1 VTFATQELQ
10 ASAYAVGR
18 KGRCF
23 IQPTRLH
30 ATHVAT
36 ARYLYSASGHARE
49 SIAPPNVLKRWKR
62 FLSCLRHIDT
72 FSGWLGNPAESALR
86 QALAHRP
93 SIVSC
98 VSRPYLHRG
107 WPACRKLAV
116 IRDHYRLVGDRYAFL
131 GFEPSGSIRLA
142 GLDEALTC
150 AVADA
155 PPIDALQL
163 RLDKPGW
170 FEHEGELTLSLLA
183 GAERL
188 YSLVFTLG
196 FVEAESV
203 AWIGA
208 LQGQGTAEA
217 LDVYRRLTHRLHG
230 LRPRDLVVT
239 AFRQLCRS
247 LNVERILAVSDE
259 TRVSSDP
266 YFDSRAAVFASYD
279 TVWLEN
285 GGTPPAAAV
294 AGARPE
300 AGLFELSVVPARRAD
315 AEIPSR
321 KRAQYRRR
329 YAMLDELATQIDA
342 AIRDEQ
348 VRGDHVDARALGLI

>member
-1 VTFATQELQ
+1 M
-10 ASAYAVGR
+10 
-18 KGRCF
+18 
-23 IQPTRLH
+23 RLH
-30 ATHVAT
+30 TTRVAT
-36 ARYLYSASGHARE
+36 ARYLYGASGYARDGV
-49 SIAPPNVLKRWKR
+49 APTGVVTRWKR

-72 FSGWLGNPAESALR
+72 FRVWLSDPAESALR
-86 QALAHRP
+86 RALAHRP
-93 SIVSC
+93 SIVTC

-107 WPACRKLAV
+107 WSASRKLAV
-116 IRDHYRLVGDRYAFL
+116 IRDHYRLVASRYAFL

-142 GLDEALTC
+142 GLDEVLTP
-150 AVADA
+150 DIDNSS
-155 PPIDALQL
+155 PIGSLVL

-183 GAERL
+183 GTARL

-196 FVEAESV
+196 LVAGRSV

-208 LQGQGTAEA
+208 LQGQGLPEA

-247 LNVERILAVSDE
+247 LNVDCILAVSDE
-259 TRVSSDP
+259 MRVSSDP
-266 YFDSRAAVFASYD
+266 YFAAHAAVSASYD

-285 GGTPPAAAV
+285 GGTPPAVNAA
-294 AGARPE
+294 GRNPE
-300 AGLFELSVVPARRAD
+300 AGFFDLSVVPVRRAGV
-315 AEIPSR
+315 EIPSR

-329 YAMLDELATQIDA
+329 YVMLDRLATQIDA
-342 AIRDEQ
+342 AIRLEQ
-348 VRGDHVDARALGLI
+348 QGPGVAISDLRCDHANRAQVLV

>member
-1 VTFATQELQ
+1 MDTYR
-10 ASAYAVGR
+10 S
-18 KGRCF
+18 
-23 IQPTRLH
+23 
-30 ATHVAT
+30 
-36 ARYLYSASGHARE
+36 
-49 SIAPPNVLKRWKR
+49 W
-62 FLSCLRHIDT
+62 LRD
-72 FSGWLGNPAESALR
+72 PAELALR

-93 SIVSC
+93 SIVTC
-98 VSRPYLHRG
+98 VSHPYLHRG

-116 IRDHYRLVGDRYAFL
+116 IRDHYRLVTSRYAFL
-131 GFEPSGSIRLA
+131 GFEPSRSIRLA
-142 GLDEALTC
+142 SLDEAL
-150 AVADA
+150 AHDVDDA
-155 PPIDALQL
+155 PPIGAMQL

-183 GAERL
+183 GADRL

-196 FVEAESV
+196 FVGVKSV

-208 LQGQGTAEA
+208 LQGKGTAEA
-217 LDVYRRLTHRLHG
+217 LGVYRRLTHCLHG

-247 LNVERILAVSDE
+247 LNVDCILAVSDE
-259 TRVSSDP
+259 MRVSSDP
-266 YFDSRAAVFASYD
+266 YFASHAAVFANYD

-285 GGTPPAAAV
+285 GGTPSAAAA

-300 AGLFELSVVPARRAD
+300 AGFFKLSVVPARRAD
-315 AEIPSR
+315 ADIPSR

-329 YAMLDELATQIDA
+329 YAMLDGLATQIDA

-348 VRGDHVDARALGLI
+348 VRGDHVEARARGLI